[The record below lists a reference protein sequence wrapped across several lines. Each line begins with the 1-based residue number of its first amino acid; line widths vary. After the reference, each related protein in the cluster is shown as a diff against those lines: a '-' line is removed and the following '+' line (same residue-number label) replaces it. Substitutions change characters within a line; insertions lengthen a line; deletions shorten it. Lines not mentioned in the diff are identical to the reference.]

1 MRIKN
6 LEPEFV
12 FTCVKY
18 GVTEQLAWKLF
29 DYIQT
34 KDGYISE
41 YEVRLY
47 LGIGEKNAEKL
58 IRDLVCEHYA
68 KEDTTS
74 DKNGKKYVPKISDE
88 DTDLLAEVE
97 LGIRKPLWQ

>member
-1 MRIKN
+1 MRITK

-12 FTCVKY
+12 YICTKC
-18 GVTEQLAWKLF
+18 GITEQLAWKLF

-47 LGIGEKNAEKL
+47 LGIGKKNAEKL
-58 IRDLVCEHYA
+58 IRDLVRECYA
-68 KEDTTS
+68 KEDATNDT
-74 DKNGKKYVPKISDE
+74 KGKKYVPKVSDE
-88 DTDLLAEVE
+88 DIDLLAEVE